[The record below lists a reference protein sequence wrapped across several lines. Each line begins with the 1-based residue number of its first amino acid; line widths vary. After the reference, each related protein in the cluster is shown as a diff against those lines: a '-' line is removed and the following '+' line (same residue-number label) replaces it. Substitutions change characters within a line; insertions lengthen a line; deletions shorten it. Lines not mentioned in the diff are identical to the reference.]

1 LFVGGF
7 HEEGVV
13 HEGGSAGVGGHEKH
27 EEQEAGWR
35 ARSWGLILWFAGR
48 SIRDAW

>member
-13 HEGGSAGVGGHEKH
+13 HEGGLHGVRGHEKH
-27 EEQEAGWR
+27 EEHKAGWQ
-35 ARSWGLILWFAGR
+35 ARSWGLVLWFAGG
-48 SIRDAW
+48 SIRDGW